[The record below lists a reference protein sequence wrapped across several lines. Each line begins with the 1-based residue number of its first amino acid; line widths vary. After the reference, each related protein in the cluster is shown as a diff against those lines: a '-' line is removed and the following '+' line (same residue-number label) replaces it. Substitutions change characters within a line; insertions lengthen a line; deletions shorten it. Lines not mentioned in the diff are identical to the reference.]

1 MEIRKITPL
10 NLISRWD
17 KGRLVG
23 YEDEIIDYIKNMTKP
38 IIVGCLFTT
47 MSFNSL
53 IWSFS

>member
-38 IIVGCLFTT
+38 LLWGVYLQRWVLTH
-47 MSFNSL
+47 
-53 IWSFS
+53 